1 MTTRSAQHGTIR
13 LERRYKAPPARVFAA
28 WAEPQARGQWDVP
41 GRWVIAEQT
50 FDFRE
55 GGREVK
61 RFGPKDDPRLVA
73 DTLYLD
79 IVPQRRIV
87 FSYSMTSRGTPISVS
102 LTTIELSRRPARA
115 RICCSP
121 SRSCS
126 STAATT
132 PPTARK
138 GWRRCSTRSARRSE
152 RRRRSYCAAR
162 SVVSKRKCISAGRW
176 WPIQPCGRPLPA
188 LEEVTCQARLRRLNW
203 RKLKAWTCQST
214 TALTFSLPRT
224 KSCRRP

>member
-1 MTTRSAQHGTIR
+1 MTKRSAQHGTIR

-28 WAEPQARGQWDVP
+28 WAEPKARAKWDVP

-55 GGREVK
+55 GGRELK

-102 LTTIELSRRPARA
+102 LTTIEISADDRDTHLLLTEQ
-115 RICCSP
+115 IVFLDGND
-121 SRSCS
+121 
-126 STAATT
+126 TAAN
-132 PPTARK
+132 R
-138 GWRRCSTRSARRSE
+138 
-152 RRRRSYCAAR
+152 
-162 SVVSKRKCISAGRW
+162 
-176 WPIQPCGRPLPA
+176 
-188 LEEVTCQARLRRLNW
+188 EEG
-203 RKLKAWTCQST
+203 LKSMLDKIGET
-214 TALTFSLPRT
+214 L
-224 KSCRRP
+224 

>member
-13 LERRYKAPPARVFAA
+13 LERRYKASPARVFAA
-28 WAEPQARGQWDVP
+28 WAESEARAKWDVP

-61 RFGPKDDPRLVA
+61 RFGPKGDPRLVA

-102 LTTIELSRRPARA
+102 LTTIELSPD
-115 RICCSP
+115 
-121 SRSCS
+121 
-126 STAATT
+126 
-132 PPTARK
+132 
-138 GWRRCSTRSARRSE
+138 
-152 RRRRSYCAAR
+152 
-162 SVVSKRKCISAGRW
+162 GRDTHLLLTEQ
-176 WPIQPCGRPLPA
+176 IVFLDGNDNAVNR
-188 LEEVTCQARLRRLNW
+188 EEGLASMLDKIGETL
-203 RKLKAWTCQST
+203 
-214 TALTFSLPRT
+214 
-224 KSCRRP
+224 

>member
-13 LERRYKAPPARVFAA
+13 LERRYKASPARVFAA
-28 WAEPQARGQWDVP
+28 WAEPKARAKWDVP

-61 RFGPKDDPRLVA
+61 RFGPKGDPRLVA

-102 LTTIELSRRPARA
+102 LTTIE
-115 RICCSP
+115 I
-121 SRSCS
+121 
-126 STAATT
+126 STDEKDTHLLLIEQIVFLDGNDNAAN
-132 PPTARK
+132 R
-138 GWRRCSTRSARRSE
+138 
-152 RRRRSYCAAR
+152 
-162 SVVSKRKCISAGRW
+162 
-176 WPIQPCGRPLPA
+176 
-188 LEEVTCQARLRRLNW
+188 EEGLASMLDKIGETL
-203 RKLKAWTCQST
+203 
-214 TALTFSLPRT
+214 
-224 KSCRRP
+224 

>member
-1 MTTRSAQHGTIR
+1 MTKRSAQHGTIR

-28 WAEPQARGQWDVP
+28 WAEPKARAKWDVP

-55 GGREVK
+55 GGRELK

-102 LTTIELSRRPARA
+102 LTTIEISADDRDTHLLLTEQ
-115 RICCSP
+115 IVFLDGND
-121 SRSCS
+121 
-126 STAATT
+126 TAAN
-132 PPTARK
+132 REE
-138 GWRRCSTRSARRSE
+138 G
-152 RRRRSYCAAR
+152 
-162 SVVSKRKCISAGRW
+162 
-176 WPIQPCGRPLPA
+176 
-188 LEEVTCQARLRRLNW
+188 LESMLDKIGETL
-203 RKLKAWTCQST
+203 
-214 TALTFSLPRT
+214 
-224 KSCRRP
+224 

>member
-13 LERRYKAPPARVFAA
+13 LERRYKASPARVFAA
-28 WAEPQARGQWDVP
+28 WSESEARAKWDVP

-61 RFGPKDDPRLVA
+61 RFGPKGDPRLVA

-102 LTTIELSRRPARA
+102 LTTIELSPDGRDTHLLLTEQ
-115 RICCSP
+115 IVFLDGNDN
-121 SRSCS
+121 
-126 STAATT
+126 AAN
-132 PPTARK
+132 R
-138 GWRRCSTRSARRSE
+138 
-152 RRRRSYCAAR
+152 
-162 SVVSKRKCISAGRW
+162 
-176 WPIQPCGRPLPA
+176 
-188 LEEVTCQARLRRLNW
+188 EEGLASMLDKIGETL
-203 RKLKAWTCQST
+203 
-214 TALTFSLPRT
+214 
-224 KSCRRP
+224 